1 MVLNDTTLLT
11 MPEGLNSAEDVSAFK
26 TALKAAGYDPG
37 SASGV
42 YDKATADAYSAYLNG
57 GPKPEQG
64 KWQVY
69 QRAFSKDARARDIL
83 YTAQAVRDNFGGG
96 SITGAMGADDVR
108 AALGAQGSGGS
119 ALSTADTGIPGA
131 YVSNGYTTGA
141 SFPYSSDLS
150 GVSASLGGALTSSL
164 YTPITAASLSQ
175 DQALAAARAQY
186 QGAYERQA
194 RLLEDQ
200 IAQQVYAIEEAYQKK
215 GMGQSSIVEELKAT
229 QRAAGDEQLAYLAEE
244 YERQVQNYAA
254 ELIAEDAARQL
265 EIQQFNAQMAL
276 DAYKLQYEIY
286 TSERAY
292 NDAQAKKSASG
303 SGKKRSASS
312 AEEIRKQLAADNVAR
327 LLYDSAGG
335 DLYTALGY
343 VVDANG
349 GKAYDAAYGEGT
361 SNYVVKRLKELESN
375 KSKTYS
381 VGG

>member
-37 SASGV
+37 STSGV

-108 AALGAQGSGGS
+108 AALGAQGSQGS
-119 ALSTADTGIPGA
+119 ALSTADTGAAGA
-131 YVSNGYTTGA
+131 YVSNGYTYGA
-141 SFPYSSDLS
+141 SFPYSGDLS
-150 GVSASLGGALTSSL
+150 GVSASSGALTSSL
-164 YTPITAASLSQ
+164 YTPITAASLSR

-194 RLLEDQ
+194 RLLQDQ

-215 GMGQSSIVEELKAT
+215 GMGQSSIVEQLKAA

-244 YERQVQNYAA
+244 YERQVQGYAA

-265 EIQQFNAQMAL
+265 ELQQFNAQMAL
-276 DAYKLQYEIY
+276 EAYKLQYEIY

-292 NDAQAKKSASG
+292 NDAQAKKTSSG
-303 SGKKRSASS
+303 SSKKSSSSS

-327 LLYDSAGG
+327 ILYNSAGE

-349 GKAYDAAYGEGT
+349 GKAYDDAYGEGT
-361 SNYVVKRLKELESN
+361 SDYVVKRLKELESY